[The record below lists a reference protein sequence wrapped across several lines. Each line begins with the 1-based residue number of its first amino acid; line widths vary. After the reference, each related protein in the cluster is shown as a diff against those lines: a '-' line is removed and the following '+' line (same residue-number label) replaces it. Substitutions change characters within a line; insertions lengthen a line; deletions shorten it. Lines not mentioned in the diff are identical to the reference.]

1 MSEKSMNVIFH
12 LSFGELQNVT
22 MRFGGITAISNISFK
37 VPQGIIFA
45 LIGPNGAGKSTI
57 FNCINGIYKPSEGRI
72 TFDGENITALK
83 PFKIAHKGI
92 ARTFQNLAL
101 FRNMTVLDNLL
112 LGRNL
117 FLKAGIIQGG
127 LFYGKA
133 LQEELENR
141 RIVEEIIDFLEM
153 EDVRKKLVG
162 SLPFGIQRR
171 VELGRALAMKPELLL
186 LDEPVSGMNVEETE
200 DMARFILDTNE
211 EFGTTILLV
220 EHDMG
225 VVMDISDYVLVVNF
239 GEKIAEG
246 KPQEVAQNP
255 KVVQAYLGREGEVAA
270 TVSHED
276 THA

>member
-1 MSEKSMNVIFH
+1 MS
-12 LSFGELQNVT
+12 
-22 MRFGGITAISNISFK
+22 
-37 VPQGIIFA
+37 
-45 LIGPNGAGKSTI
+45 
-57 FNCINGIYKPSEGRI
+57 
-72 TFDGENITALK
+72 
-83 PFKIAHKGI
+83 
-92 ARTFQNLAL
+92 
-101 FRNMTVLDNLL
+101 VLDNLL

-117 FLKAGIIQGG
+117 FLKAGIIPGG

-133 LQEELENR
+133 LREELENR

-186 LDEPVSGMNVEETE
+186 LDEPVSGMNAEETE
-200 DMARFILDTNE
+200 DMVRFILDANE

-246 KPQEVAQNP
+246 PPQEVAQNP
-255 KVVQAYLGREGEVAA
+255 RVIQAYLDQESEV
-270 TVSHED
+270 TPTFSVED
-276 THA
+276 RHA

>member
-1 MSEKSMNVIFH
+1 MSNKIIA
-12 LSFGELQNVT
+12 ELQNVT

>member
-1 MSEKSMNVIFH
+1 
-12 LSFGELQNVT
+12 
-22 MRFGGITAISNISFK
+22 
-37 VPQGIIFA
+37 
-45 LIGPNGAGKSTI
+45 
-57 FNCINGIYKPSEGRI
+57 
-72 TFDGENITALK
+72 
-83 PFKIAHKGI
+83 
-92 ARTFQNLAL
+92 
-101 FRNMTVLDNLL
+101 MTVLDNLL

-117 FLKAGIIQGG
+117 FLKAGIIPGG

-153 EDVRKKLVG
+153 ENVRKKIVG

-171 VELGRALAMKPELLL
+171 VELGRALAMKPGLLL

-246 KPQEVAQNP
+246 TPQEVAQNP
-255 KVVQAYLGREGEVAA
+255 KVVQAYLGREDEVTT
-270 TVSHED
+270 TVSVED
-276 THA
+276 RHA

>member
-1 MSEKSMNVIFH
+1 MSNKIIA
-12 LSFGELQNVT
+12 ELQHVT

-37 VPQGIIFA
+37 VPQGVIFA

-57 FNCINGIYKPSEGRI
+57 FNCINGIYKPIAGRI
-72 TFDGENITALK
+72 IFDGENITALK

-92 ARTFQNLAL
+92 ARTFQNVAL
-101 FRNMTVLDNLL
+101 FRNMSVLDNLL
-112 LGRNL
+112 LGRHL
-117 FLKAGIIQGG
+117 FLKAGIIPGG

-133 LQEELENR
+133 LREELENR
-141 RIVEEIIDFLEM
+141 QIVEEIIDFLEM
-153 EDVRKKLVG
+153 EDVRKKRVG

-186 LDEPVSGMNVEETE
+186 LDEPVSGMNLEETE
-200 DMARFILDTNE
+200 DMVRFILDTNE

-246 KPQEVAQNP
+246 TPQDVAQNP
-255 KVVQAYLGREGEVAA
+255 KVVQAYLGQEGEVTPA
-270 TVSHED
+270 VSVED
-276 THA
+276 SHA

>member
-1 MSEKSMNVIFH
+1 MSNKIIA
-12 LSFGELQNVT
+12 ELQNVT

-37 VPQGIIFA
+37 VPQGTIFA

-117 FLKAGIIQGG
+117 FLKAGIILGG

-153 EDVRKKLVG
+153 EDVRKKRVG

-186 LDEPVSGMNVEETE
+186 LDEPVSGMNAEETE

-225 VVMDISDYVLVVNF
+225 VVMDISDFVLVVNF

-246 KPQEVAQNP
+246 TPQEVAQNS
-255 KVVQAYLGREGEVAA
+255 KVVQAYLGQEGEVTP
-270 TVSHED
+270 TVSVED
-276 THA
+276 SHA